1 MNYQIL
7 DPIEFFLVRLC
18 DFFNGLP
25 KHLLVEVKLMSVR
38 EHEVSILEQ
47 LVVVFEKWGRFRIDP
62 HYALLDMPVQVNVRD
77 V

>member
-1 MNYQIL
+1 MHYQIL

-18 DFFNGLP
+18 DFVNGLP
-25 KHLLVEVKLMSVR
+25 KHLLVEVKLMSIR

-47 LVVVFEKWGRFRIDP
+47 LVVVFEKWGRLRLDS
-62 HYALLDMPVQVNVRD
+62 HYALLDVLVQVNVRD